1 MKVLKFGGTSVG
13 SLRGFRNINKIL
25 SEQKN
30 KLLVVVSAASGSTN
44 KLLQIIETRQQSN
57 LVDEYIQKE
66 KDLNDTL
73 GISSDFLEEYILEL
87 KSASS
92 RNQILSIGER
102 ISMHR
107 IYLANGELNPKM
119 SVSWDLDF
127 IIEGETLIEECKEG
141 LISRVNSIFETT
153 DILITTGF
161 IGKNTLG
168 NIVTLN
174 RGGGDL
180 SAALFASAL
189 DSEELQIWSD
199 VPGVMTC
206 DPRMISS
213 AKIVK
218 QMTYEEALEL
228 SFYGAKILH
237 SKTVEPLVLKS
248 IPLRVLNTFDLTCQ
262 GTLISD
268 GVIPGNFIATG
279 LSFQREMAIVHVSP
293 KSKLVDN
300 KFLMNLFSKLE
311 MISVNC
317 SMISFSKTSV
327 SFIVSKNDINK
338 IKIQNEENAE
348 CKCTEGIAVISLV
361 GESLHDAH
369 GVAAL
374 LFDTINKNDTNIEM
388 ISQSHSQTNILVAIK
403 ESRLEIILKS
413 LHLNFFETS

>member
-1 MKVLKFGGTSVG
+1 MG

-30 KLLVVVSAASGSTN
+30 KVLVVVSAASGSTN
-44 KLLQIIETRQQSN
+44 KLLQIIESRQQSN

-107 IYLANGELNPKM
+107 IYLANGDLNPKM

-127 IIEGETLIEECKEG
+127 IIEGESLIDKCKEG

-189 DSEELQIWSD
+189 DACELQIWSD

-279 LSFQREMAIVHVSP
+279 LSFQGEMAIVHVSP
-293 KSKLVDN
+293 DSKLVDN

-311 MISVNC
+311 MSSVNC

-327 SFIVSKNDINK
+327 SFIVNKNDINK
-338 IKIQNEENAE
+338 IIGIQNAENVE

-361 GESLHDAH
+361 GENLHDAH

-374 LFDTINKNDTNIEM
+374 LFDIINKNDTNIEM

-413 LHLNFFETS
+413 LHFKFFETS